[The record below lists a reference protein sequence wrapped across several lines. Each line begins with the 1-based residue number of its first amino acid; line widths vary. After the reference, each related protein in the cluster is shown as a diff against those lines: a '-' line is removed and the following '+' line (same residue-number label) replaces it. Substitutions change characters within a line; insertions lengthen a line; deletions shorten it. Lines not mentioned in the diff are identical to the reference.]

1 MTAKKGKWRMN
12 FEKKRFLRWLLC
24 VVMVFS
30 LLPQTDISATTGDV
44 NLSKV
49 TSDMGNL
56 DTDGYHWDNAARTLT
71 LNNAIVDG
79 TLTLPDRESV
89 KVVTNGDSTVQ
100 NISFADEYAAN
111 VEFSGN
117 GKLTVQYGMN
127 SGQATN
133 ISVAKGAEVEVSG
146 MGINIGTSGG
156 VDSTVTVN
164 GKLTAGGSFSSAVS
178 AGKVTIGSTGYLCVS
193 GYRGVKVNGVRNS
206 LGSLDI
212 TNAFSIE
219 NGGRFSYDC
228 VDYGVMVFVGYYF
241 DGSGNI
247 VSLTDEQAEK
257 MLVIP
262 DRYIPDEYATKIVA
276 ADNGGMLQQA
286 VTIALKD
293 ASDVKL
299 EAEQV
304 QGAGGQLDLYYREP
318 LYELTVVNGT
328 GSGNYKENTEVTI
341 TANEAPSGQQFKSW
355 SGLDGLALVEGTV
368 TSESVTFTM
377 PANAVSA
384 SAVYEDIPH
393 VHNFSNEWT
402 TDESSHWHVCDASGC
417 DGTVSGKAVHTE
429 SDWIID
435 KEADTENEGTKHKE
449 CTVCKYVMETV
460 TIPKVVQSPNP
471 SDTPAPSNEP
481 NPGDTPSPSDTPAP
495 SNEPNP
501 SDTPSPSNTPAPS
514 NEPNP
519 SDTPAPSD
527 EPQVSGTPTPS
538 TEPQESDT
546 PAPSSESQVSAAPE
560 SSDIPQSS
568 ETPTAAALDDTTTPE
583 VTATPQV
590 TVLPETPTAPA
601 ASANDNQSAQSDT
614 ATAPK
619 TGDNSPIAGMIV
631 LFAVSGVCL
640 IGGFSGL
647 KKKA

>member
-1 MTAKKGKWRMN
+1 M
-12 FEKKRFLRWLLC
+12 
-24 VVMVFS
+24 
-30 LLPQTDISATTGDV
+30 
-44 NLSKV
+44 
-49 TSDMGNL
+49 
-56 DTDGYHWDNAARTLT
+56 
-71 LNNAIVDG
+71 
-79 TLTLPDRESV
+79 
-89 KVVTNGDSTVQ
+89 
-100 NISFADEYAAN
+100 
-111 VEFSGN
+111 
-117 GKLTVQYGMN
+117 
-127 SGQATN
+127 
-133 ISVAKGAEVEVSG
+133 
-146 MGINIGTSGG
+146 
-156 VDSTVTVN
+156 
-164 GKLTAGGSFSSAVS
+164 
-178 AGKVTIGSTGYLCVS
+178 
-193 GYRGVKVNGVRNS
+193 
-206 LGSLDI
+206 
-212 TNAFSIE
+212 
-219 NGGRFSYDC
+219 
-228 VDYGVMVFVGYYF
+228 FVGYYF

-247 VSLTDEQAEK
+247 VSLTDEQAAK

-293 ASDVKL
+293 ASDIKL

-355 SGLDGLALVEGTV
+355 SGLDGLAFVEGTA

-402 TDESSHWHVCDASGC
+402 TDENSHWHVCDASGC

-481 NPGDTPSPSDTPAP
+481 NPSDTPSPSD
-495 SNEPNP
+495 
-501 SDTPSPSNTPAPS
+501 TPAPS

-538 TEPQESDT
+538 TEPQESGT
-546 PAPSSESQVSAAPE
+546 PVPSLEPQVSAAPE
-560 SSDIPQSS
+560 SSDIPQSG
-568 ETPTAAALDDTTTPE
+568 ETPTAEALDDTTTPE

-619 TGDNSPIAGMIV
+619 TGDNSPIAAMIV